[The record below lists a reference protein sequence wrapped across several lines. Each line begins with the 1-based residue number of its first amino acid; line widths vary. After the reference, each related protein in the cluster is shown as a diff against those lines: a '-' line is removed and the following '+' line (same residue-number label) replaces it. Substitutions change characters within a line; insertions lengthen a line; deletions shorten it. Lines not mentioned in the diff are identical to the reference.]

1 VNRQRLVPLVNGGGV
16 RCARGA
22 FCEYAE
28 LIEGVLVGGLI
39 HAGEAWDVGHPDGES
54 VGGPEHAV
62 CNRRAGTRKG
72 NVKMRQSRVW

>member
-1 VNRQRLVPLVNGGGV
+1 VNGGGV

-22 FCEYAE
+22 YCEYAE
-28 LIEGVLVGGLI
+28 LIDGLLVGGLI

-62 CNRRAGTRKG
+62 CNRKAGARKS
-72 NVKMRQSRVW
+72 NRKQRHSRVW